1 MIDKVKSFIKS
12 LPWKRY
18 FFDGRNDR
26 KPNSNIIFEFKS
38 NITSPSNNDLI
49 AFENDL
55 YDMIGNIEFEDIINE
70 FQQILKIWLR

>member
-26 KPNSNIIFEFKS
+26 KPNSNIIFGFKS